1 MCGIAGIVR
10 PNKDQR
16 SEIGDQRS
24 GLDHAVVER
33 MVAALGHRGPDDRG
47 ISDFGSRHLNLEGNG
62 KTACVQQADV
72 SLGHTR
78 LSIIDLSP
86 AGHQPKTTQDGR
98 YSIVYNGEIYNYR
111 ELRKQLVAEGA
122 TFRSETDTE
131 VVLQL
136 YAKHGENCL
145 QMLEGMFAFAVRDN
159 KTGELFAAR
168 DRLGI
173 KPLYYYRRRRAEG
186 NCFLFASEIR
196 ALLASGLVPRVLD
209 PISVNSY
216 LSFGAVQ
223 EPRTILR
230 DVRTLPPAH
239 FLRVDGDGAIREIKR
254 YWHLPETNK
263 QVTRAEALAE
273 TRRRFERSVES
284 HLVADVP
291 LGAFLSGGIDSSA
304 IVAMMSKHAP
314 QRVRTFNVCFK
325 ESEFS
330 ERAMA
335 GLVAEKWGTAHTEVF
350 LSEHELLE
358 SLPAAL
364 ANIEQ
369 PTIDGINT
377 WAISKAV
384 REAGI
389 TVALSGLG
397 GDELF
402 GGYPSFDRV
411 PAMIRYLKY
420 FSVFGTSAPK
430 QFAALATKMMN
441 DSLPSQK
448 IAAAVSGNRD
458 TLSVYAAARGLFS
471 KNSRRGLTDGNGLIK
486 SDYDLPDETLE
497 LLKQA
502 NGNGDIFNT
511 ISKLELNLYMANMLL
526 RDTDAMSMAH
536 SLEVRVPFLDHRLV
550 EWVYA
555 LPGEMKS
562 GHGPKPFFVE
572 ALGADLIPEVA
583 NRKKMGFALPFEKWL
598 RGSLE
603 GFVNDVLRD
612 RTAVERA
619 GLDHQQVLDNWERF
633 LRNHKSTSWSR
644 IWSLVVLVNW
654 CGQHEVTAVE

>member
-1 MCGIAGIVR
+1 
-10 PNKDQR
+10 
-16 SEIGDQRS
+16 
-24 GLDHAVVER
+24 
-33 MVAALGHRGPDDRG
+33 
-47 ISDFGSRHLNLEGNG
+47 
-62 KTACVQQADV
+62 
-72 SLGHTR
+72 
-78 LSIIDLSP
+78 
-86 AGHQPKTTQDGR
+86 
-98 YSIVYNGEIYNYR
+98 
-111 ELRKQLVAEGA
+111 
-122 TFRSETDTE
+122 
-131 VVLQL
+131 
-136 YAKHGENCL
+136 
-145 QMLEGMFAFAVRDN
+145 
-159 KTGELFAAR
+159 
-168 DRLGI
+168 
-173 KPLYYYRRRRAEG
+173 
-186 NCFLFASEIR
+186 
-196 ALLASGLVPRVLD
+196 
-209 PISVNSY
+209 
-216 LSFGAVQ
+216 
-223 EPRTILR
+223 
-230 DVRTLPPAH
+230 
-239 FLRVDGDGAIREIKR
+239 
-254 YWHLPETNK
+254 LPETNK

-330 ERAMA
+330 ERTIA
-335 GLVAEKWGTAHTEVF
+335 GLVAEKWGTAHTEVS

-358 SLPAAL
+358 SLPVAL
-364 ANIEQ
+364 SHIDQ

-384 REAGI
+384 RGAGI
-389 TVALSGLG
+389 TVALSGVG

-402 GGYPSFDRV
+402 GGYPSFERV

-420 FSVFGTSAPK
+420 FAVFGKTAPN
-430 QFAALATKMMN
+430 QFAALATKMMRN
-441 DSLPSQK
+441 SLPSQK

-471 KNSRRGLTDGNGLIK
+471 KNARRALTDCNGLIN
-486 SDYDLPDETLE
+486 SDYDLPDETRE
-497 LLKQA
+497 LLKQQQA

-511 ISKLELNLYMANMLL
+511 VSKLELSLYMANMLL

-536 SLEVRVPFLDHRLV
+536 SLEVRVPFLDHKLV

-562 GHGPKPFFVE
+562 GTGSKSFFVE
-572 ALGADLIPEVA
+572 AMGTDLIPEVA
-583 NRKKMGFALPFEKWL
+583 NRKKMGFTLPFAKWL

-612 RTAVERA
+612 RTAVEHA
-619 GLDHQQVLDNWERF
+619 GLDNQEVLSTWGRF
-633 LRNHKSTSWSR
+633 RGGHKSTSWSR

-654 CGQHEVTAVE
+654 CRQHEVTVDRES